1 MTRILRLSLAQE
13 KMILNH
19 VIQHLPEEA
28 CGLLG
33 GQGETVSVVIPVTNS
48 LHSPVRFR
56 MDPAEL
62 LKALEWLDTEDLD
75 LVGIFHS
82 HPRGPATPSETDLHE
97 FAYPESLMLIVS
109 PVGKVWRLR
118 AFEINIEKRTY
129 EEARLIIE
137 LSNFLNEAGFGS
149 KENI

>member
-1 MTRILRLSLAQE
+1 MPRILRLSSDQE
-13 KMILNH
+13 KTILNH
-19 VIQHLPEEA
+19 IIQHLPEEA

-62 LKALEWLDTEDLD
+62 LRALEWLDTEGLD

-82 HPRGPATPSETDLHE
+82 HPHGPATPSEIDLQE

-109 PVGKVWRLR
+109 SVGKAWQLR
-118 AFEINIEKRTY
+118 VFEINIEERTY
-129 EEARLIIE
+129 EEACLVIE
-137 LSNFLNEAGFGS
+137 SG
-149 KENI
+149 